1 MHPFERYKKTFKRYI
16 RNRARAEGCIA
27 EAYVA
32 EEAVECLVNHEEA
45 TVGLPKNVRHRKDA
59 LYRPLSGASV
69 ITPSDN
75 DLHLAHLCVLQNT
88 VAVRPYFK

>member
-1 MHPFERYKKTFKRYI
+1 M
-16 RNRARAEGCIA
+16 
-27 EAYVA
+27 
-32 EEAVECLVNHEEA
+32 NHEEA

-59 LYRPLSGASV
+59 LRRPLSGASV

-88 VAVRPYFK
+88 ASVRPYFK